1 MNFQLGRNITDYFS
15 RVNSGAS
22 GINNNVSVPPSSA
35 NNIIPIAN
43 NLNNFSTQTEGMLE
57 SESSFSVGTSF
68 GVGSAISSVNSA
80 ILDYSTQQNLL
91 KSEQGLGPNGHAF
104 DANVHAQMQANH
116 DNMIATIGSGL
127 IAAGSLAGPE
137 GLIAGTIAAG
147 ALELTQYGSPVN
159 QNTTMSTEGNLVN
172 ANQ

>member
-1 MNFQLGRNITDYFS
+1 MNFSLGRNITDYFS
-15 RVNSGAS
+15 RVNSGVS
-22 GINNNVSVPPSSA
+22 GINNNVSSPASMV
-35 NNIIPIAN
+35 NNFTQTVN
-43 NLNNFSTQTEGMLE
+43 SLQNFSTQTEGMLE
-57 SESSFSVGTSF
+57 SENSFSVGMSF

-116 DNMIATIGSGL
+116 DNMISAIGSGL